1 MTRAITLCL
10 VWIAAFVILAGFCW
24 PRDAGIIS
32 IALAFLGLIH
42 LAVLVMEK
50 IGEPQFFDD
59 MTPKDYEYFCAEILR
74 KSKWEARVTPA
85 SGDQGVD
92 VVAEKRGLRIVVQ
105 CKKYSKPVGNHAVQE
120 IVAAIAHEAAQHGV
134 VVTNNRF
141 TTGARRLA
149 ASNRVLLLHHSDLS
163 RIDRLLR
170 G

>member
-1 MTRAITLCL
+1 MARAITLCV

-24 PRDAGIIS
+24 PRDAGLVS

-85 SGDQGVD
+85 SGAQGVD
-92 VVAEKRGLRIVVQ
+92 FVSEKLRLTNRRAMHEIFKAGRQ
-105 CKKYSKPVGNHAVQE
+105 SCRAGNVRCNCAL
-120 IVAAIAHEAAQHGV
+120 ICTAILCC
-134 VVTNNRF
+134 NR
-141 TTGARRLA
+141 
-149 ASNRVLLLHHSDLS
+149 
-163 RIDRLLR
+163 
-170 G
+170 